1 MIYIEGVQ
9 DDTMEA
15 SFYASSATVT
25 QEIEIDCND
34 GHTFSLETGAVS
46 GCAVR
51 FKHED
56 DVSYTDIEAGSYD
69 LSPFAGTRETFLIEF
84 NPSAANAPQ
93 RLRFRVGP
101 LVPVVSYTYVY
112 NDDGDEIYNDDSDL
126 VRTLA

>member
-15 SFYASSATVT
+15 SLYASSATVT

-34 GHTFSLETGAVS
+34 GHTFSLVTGAVT

-56 DVSYTDIEAGSYD
+56 DVSYHDIEASAYD
-69 LSPFAGTRETFLIEF
+69 LSAFAGLRATFLIEF
-84 NPSAANAPQ
+84 NPSAAANPQ
-93 RLRFRVGP
+93 ALKFRVGP
-101 LVPVVSYTYVY
+101 VVPEPTVYTLALEGDVLTL
-112 NDDGDEIYNDDSDL
+112 DGDIL
-126 VRTLA
+126 TLTQ

>member
-1 MIYIEGVQ
+1 MIYINSVQ

-15 SFYASSATVT
+15 SLYASSATVP

-34 GHTFSLETGAVS
+34 GHTFSLPTGAVT

-56 DVSYTDIEAGSYD
+56 DVAYTDIEAGAYD

-84 NPSAANAPQ
+84 NPSAAANPQ
-93 RLRFRVGP
+93 AVKFRVGP
-101 LVPVVSYTYVY
+101 LVVPVEYSIVY
-112 NDDGDEIYNDDSDL
+112 NDSENEVYNDSESW
-126 VRTLA
+126 VYTEI